1 MIDAFNVRVHQE
13 GTTLSTEI
21 NSSQATIL
29 KHLLVDGR
37 KSCTQI
43 AKESGLEK
51 QTIYENYKKLKQAGI
66 IKGATIHINYQ
77 SFGYKAVAY
86 LLLAIDPSQADSFIE
101 YIRKIPDIYSV
112 FRIGPIGNIRIVAT
126 LKTLQ
131 QLDEIKDIIKQN
143 FPIKDIKT
151 VMWTDVKEMHENLTI
166 EAPQSIKISTDNTIQ
181 QTNTLK
187 PTGIYNKNKKID
199 KIDLQITEILSAK
212 GREPFSKIAQK
223 IGVTTNQVIKRYQNL
238 KENGIVKATIQID
251 PTKIGYRALVVFFTA
266 FTLQADSSSIIKRI
280 SQIPNVISIMKTSG
294 DYDLQVYAMVKSIEQ
309 LLAIQE
315 EFAKIPSIAKM
326 DIDISKI
333 LDKWPT
339 PKQYISTF

>member
-77 SFGYKAVAY
+77 
-86 LLLAIDPSQADSFIE
+86 IE